1 MIRTRVLS
9 LPRRAKQGVVGV
21 VDVCL
26 AALALWLAFAFRT
39 ETVQW
44 PQLSHGWVYVLAA
57 GLSVPV
63 FVRNGLYRA
72 VFRYSGMAAMLALA
86 KSVGTYAVLFA
97 AVLWL
102 WAPVGVPRSV
112 GLLQPVFFLLLAGG
126 VRVLARQWLSAQSA
140 SMRSREPVK
149 RLVIYGAGAAG
160 VQIAMALSRAHEFEL
175 AAFADDDQAVQGR
188 SINGV
193 NVYSPLELPELIKSQ
208 GVTDLLLAMPS
219 ISRERRLEIL
229 NQLEKLPVH
238 VRSLPAL
245 ADLAHGKIAVSDIKE
260 LDIEDLLGRATV
272 DPDPGL
278 LPHAIAGQTVLVT
291 GAGGSI
297 GGELCRQILSLA
309 PDKLV
314 LLEHSEFGLY
324 AIHRELEQLRE
335 RMGVA
340 VVLCPVLCNVQNE
353 TKVMEVFKNHRPSLV
368 YHAAAYKHVPLVE
381 CNPAEGVANNVFGT
395 LNVARAALVV
405 QCKAVVLISTDK
417 AVRPTNVMGASK
429 RLAELVLQALAG
441 VKALRATDGAA
452 AMRRVDDMMSTQT
465 RMVYPN
471 RTTFSMVRFGNVLGS
486 SGSVVPLFREQIA
499 HGGPIT
505 LTDAKVTRYFMTI
518 PEAVHLVLQA
528 GAMAKGGEVFV
539 LDMGQPVRIFD
550 LARRMVE
557 LSGLTLRN
565 ASNPGGDIEIK
576 VTGLRPGEKLYEELL
591 IGNDPQRTAHP
602 RIMMAHEKMVPWD
615 ELLPKLTELSR
626 AANTQNIAHIR
637 DVLLELVDGF
647 TPGELIAQPYA
658 DSGFDN
664 NNGSTG
670 THP

>member
-1 MIRTRVLS
+1 
-9 LPRRAKQGVVGV
+9 
-21 VDVCL
+21 
-26 AALALWLAFAFRT
+26 
-39 ETVQW
+39 
-44 PQLSHGWVYVLAA
+44 
-57 GLSVPV
+57 
-63 FVRNGLYRA
+63 
-72 VFRYSGMAAMLALA
+72 
-86 KSVGTYAVLFA
+86 
-97 AVLWL
+97 
-102 WAPVGVPRSV
+102 
-112 GLLQPVFFLLLAGG
+112 
-126 VRVLARQWLSAQSA
+126 
-140 SMRSREPVK
+140 
-149 RLVIYGAGAAG
+149 
-160 VQIAMALSRAHEFEL
+160 
-175 AAFADDDQAVQGR
+175 
-188 SINGV
+188 
-193 NVYSPLELPELIKSQ
+193 
-208 GVTDLLLAMPS
+208 
-219 ISRERRLEIL
+219 
-229 NQLEKLPVH
+229 
-238 VRSLPAL
+238 
-245 ADLAHGKIAVSDIKE
+245 
-260 LDIEDLLGRATV
+260 
-272 DPDPGL
+272 
-278 LPHAIAGQTVLVT
+278 VLVT

-297 GGELCRQILSLA
+297 GSELCRQILALA
-309 PDKLV
+309 PEKLV
-314 LLEHSEFGLY
+314 LVEHSEFALY
-324 AIHRELEQLRE
+324 AIHRELEKLRD
-335 RMGVA
+335 RTGLGT
-340 VVLCPVLCNVQNE
+340 VLSPVLCNVQNE
-353 TKVMEVFKNHRPSLV
+353 TKVMEVFRSNRPSLV

-381 CNPAEGVANNVFGT
+381 RNPAEGVANNVFGT

-441 VKALRATDGAA
+441 VKALRATDGAP
-452 AMRRVDDMMSTQT
+452 AMRRVADMMSTQT

-565 ASNPGGDIEIK
+565 ASNPSGDIEIK

-591 IGNDPQRTAHP
+591 IGDDPQRTAHP

-626 AANTQNIAHIR
+626 AANSQNIADIR

-664 NNGSTG
+664 HNEPTG
-670 THP
+670 THH